1 MNYLLF
7 SLAQARRRVYYLHE
21 GPAWTPWRF
30 RHRIVRAA
38 GALFTKG
45 DVHEALV
52 VFR

>member
-1 MNYLLF
+1 MF
-7 SLAQARRRVYYLHE
+7 SLAQVRRRVYYLRE

-38 GALFTKG
+38 DALSTKG
-45 DVHEALV
+45 DVHETLE